1 MKLPNA
7 VQLARPWVINRIA
20 PDFTLL
26 DVWALPAEGNR
37 EDFLPFLEVM
47 ASIDP
52 AHGDSA
58 ITRFLFWVRF
68 QLGELFGWDKVA
80 ARPIPGRTETS
91 LLDRLPAELRGS
103 ADRPVIAPAIQQEAA
118 TFTPIYRT
126 ADEWAAEIS
135 NGTVHGVL
143 HVGWVERGPGR
154 YGAQLAI
161 YVKPRGR
168 LGQAYLLLIAPFR
181 HVVVYPALM
190 RQVRR
195 TWEARADAN
204 GGPA

>member
-1 MKLPNA
+1 VKLPNA
-7 VQLARPWVINRIA
+7 VQQVRPWVINRIA
-20 PDFTLL
+20 PDFRLL
-26 DVWALPAEGNR
+26 DVWALPAEGDR

-52 AHGDSA
+52 ARGDSA

-68 QLGELFGWDKVA
+68 RLGELFGWDKVA

-103 ADRPVIAPAIQQEAA
+103 ADQPVIAPAIQQEAA

-143 HVGWVERGPGR
+143 HVGWVERAPGR

-161 YVKPRGR
+161 YVMPRGR